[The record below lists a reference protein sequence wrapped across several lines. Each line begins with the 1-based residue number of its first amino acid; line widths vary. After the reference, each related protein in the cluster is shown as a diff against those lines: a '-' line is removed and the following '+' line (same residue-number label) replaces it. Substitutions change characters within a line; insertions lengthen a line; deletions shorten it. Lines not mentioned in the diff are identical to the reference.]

1 MSMDTLKSLVV
12 AIDFTDGSKAALAEA
27 VRIAKWNRASLRAVH
42 VVESLVL
49 ADLEEALGGADPDLR
64 ENVLEDT
71 RKAWREFATS
81 VPGSESVEFDLRVD
95 QPSEG
100 VASAV
105 EASGADLLVMGLQ
118 GTGEGN
124 GAGTIATHAV
134 RRSRVKTM
142 LVRQDHTGPFR
153 RIVVAVDFSPTS
165 REALFAAMRLAAQDD
180 AEVHAVH
187 VFNPPWLR
195 LHYRSATPQ
204 ATPDYRKQFMDALSR
219 RLESFCVP
227 DDPETRW
234 VKPAFHVFENRNHG
248 HGIVEFAIANGADL
262 VVLGTRGR
270 ANLRDFFLGSTAER
284 VVRNAPC
291 SVLAVP
297 PSA

>member
-124 GAGTIATHAV
+124 GAGTVATHAV

-165 REALFAAMRLAAQDD
+165 REALFAAMRLASQDD

-204 ATPDYRKQFMDALSR
+204 AAPDYRKQFMDALSR
-219 RLESFCVP
+219 RIESFCAP

-234 VKPAFHVFENRNHG
+234 VKPTFHVLENRNHG
-248 HGIVEFAIANGADL
+248 YGIVEFAVANGADL
-262 VVLGTRGR
+262 VALGTRGR
-270 ANLRDFFLGSTAER
+270 ANLRDFFL
-284 VVRNAPC
+284 
-291 SVLAVP
+291 
-297 PSA
+297 

>member
-1 MSMDTLKSLVV
+1 MDSLKSLVV
-12 AIDFTDGSKAALAEA
+12 GVDFTDGSKSALAEA
-27 VRIAKWNRASLRAVH
+27 VRIAGWNRAALRAVH

-49 ADLEEALGGADPDLR
+49 ADLEEAIGTADPALR

-71 RKAWREFATS
+71 RKAWREFAAT
-81 VPGSESVEFDLRVD
+81 VPGSESVEFDLRID
-95 QPSEG
+95 QPIEG
-100 VASAV
+100 VAASV
-105 EASGADLLVMGLQ
+105 EAFRADLLVMGLQ
-118 GTGEGN
+118 GTGEGS
-124 GAGTIATHAV
+124 GAGTVATHAV

-142 LVRQDHTGPFR
+142 LVREDHAGPFR

-165 REALFAAMRLAAQDD
+165 RDALFAAMRLAAQDG

-204 ATPDYRKQFMDALSR
+204 ATSDYRKQFMDALSR

-234 VKPAFHVFENRNHG
+234 VKPSFHVFENRNHG